1 MSTIKVNKIENTS
14 TTNGGVSIDNDG
26 HVTIDG
32 QQLPTAGPLS
42 NRNLII
48 NGAMQVA
55 QRGTASTSSGI
66 NSVDR
71 WYGIFDQGAVT
82 QSQEAIDLADQ
93 PFTEDGLRN
102 YFRLTN
108 NTASTAAAAF
118 RGFTQIIEA
127 QNAATS
133 GWNYT
138 SSSSFITLSFWVRAS
153 VSQKFYGQLLTMD
166 GTVQNYVFS
175 FTPAANTWTKV
186 VKTIPGNSN
195 SQINLDNGEG
205 IRVRIM
211 PYWGT
216 NFTDSGVAEDTWFA
230 WTSGTRVPDMA
241 TNWTSTTSA
250 TFDVTGV
257 QLEVGSKAT
266 PFEHRSYGDE
276 ELRCMRYYQ
285 RFGGTL
291 PSSDGT
297 DDGFMTF
304 ANYTATTAYG
314 GQKFTVPMRGRPTM
328 VASGCAYY
336 SNGSTDNSI
345 NVDMIG
351 ASTNY
356 GELHVTGFSLGGGNA
371 GWLRIEGGGAYIEFN
386 AEL

>member
-26 HVTIDG
+26 HVTVDG

-241 TNWTSTTSA
+241 TNCP
-250 TFDVTGV
+250 VV
-257 QLEVGSKAT
+257 
-266 PFEHRSYGDE
+266 
-276 ELRCMRYYQ
+276 
-285 RFGGTL
+285 
-291 PSSDGT
+291 
-297 DDGFMTF
+297 
-304 ANYTATTAYG
+304 
-314 GQKFTVPMRGRPTM
+314 
-328 VASGCAYY
+328 
-336 SNGSTDNSI
+336 
-345 NVDMIG
+345 
-351 ASTNY
+351 
-356 GELHVTGFSLGGGNA
+356 
-371 GWLRIEGGGAYIEFN
+371 
-386 AEL
+386 